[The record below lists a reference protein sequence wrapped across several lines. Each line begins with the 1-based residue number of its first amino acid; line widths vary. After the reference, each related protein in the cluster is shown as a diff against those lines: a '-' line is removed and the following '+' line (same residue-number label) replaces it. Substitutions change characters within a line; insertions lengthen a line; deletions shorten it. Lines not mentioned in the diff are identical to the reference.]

1 MFGLGYSYC
10 HLLLHLY
17 GGDTLAEGTGPDLL
31 RAQCLLILFLAVNG
45 VTECFARSAMSE
57 AEIITHTQAMSL
69 LSFGYLGL
77 AWFLTTFMGP
87 VGFVFANCGNMM
99 VRILLSIRVINKAFS
114 GRSSNPLEGLVPDT
128 DLMFALVS
136 GAVCCQLSEIYL
148 YPASPVIHF
157 AIGVVV
163 GIILLLSVIV
173 KEDFI
178 LAFLVGKFKTKEK
191 VDVEIDDDDNLRL
204 KAE

>member
-1 MFGLGYSYC
+1 M
-10 HLLLHLY
+10 
-17 GGDTLAEGTGPDLL
+17 T
-31 RAQCLLILFLAVNG
+31 
-45 VTECFARSAMSE
+45 E
-57 AEIITHTQAMSL
+57 AEIMSHTQAMTL

-77 AWFLTTFMGP
+77 AWLLTTFMGP
-87 VGFVFANCGNMM
+87 VGFVFANCANML
-99 VRILLSIRVINKAFS
+99 VRILLSVRVIHKSFS
-114 GRSSNPLEGLVPDT
+114 GRPNSPLEGLVPDT
-128 DLMFALVS
+128 DLVLALIS

-148 YPASPVIHF
+148 YPAAPVIHF